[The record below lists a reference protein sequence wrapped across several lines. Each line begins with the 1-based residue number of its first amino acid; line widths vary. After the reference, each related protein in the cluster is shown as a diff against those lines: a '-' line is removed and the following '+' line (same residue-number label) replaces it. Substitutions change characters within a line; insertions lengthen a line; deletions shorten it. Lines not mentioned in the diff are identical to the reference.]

1 MICNVSREEVVDAIK
16 IHWKLQLGCYFKSIV
31 NLNGAMYNLG
41 DKVVDYFWNY
51 AGLIEANSD
60 EDAEK
65 LVDRIIAFAQENE
78 RVPAVYIDPTV
89 KPNNFGELIAKRGF
103 KLSGDEIWMFLNPT
117 RFSTIEQP
125 KDLHIKRVLTDE
137 DMKVF
142 IDIFDLSYGM
152 GEDGKV
158 YGESLFDAFK
168 SGTKDVEIFHYL
180 GMSNGIPASIA
191 SVYIS
196 SDVAGIYNVGTIPDF
211 RKKGFGAALSRVA
224 IAEALKHNVRKL
236 LLQTELDSEPERLY
250 SKIGFDQAFSGE
262 IWSLE

>member
-1 MICNVSREEVVDAIK
+1 
-16 IHWKLQLGCYFKSIV
+16 
-31 NLNGAMYNLG
+31 
-41 DKVVDYFWNY
+41 
-51 AGLIEANSD
+51 
-60 EDAEK
+60 
-65 LVDRIIAFAQENE
+65 
-78 RVPAVYIDPTV
+78 
-89 KPNNFGELIAKRGF
+89 
-103 KLSGDEIWMFLNPT
+103 
-117 RFSTIEQP
+117 
-125 KDLHIKRVLTDE
+125 
-137 DMKVF
+137 
-142 IDIFDLSYGM
+142 
-152 GEDGKV
+152 
-158 YGESLFDAFK
+158 LFDAFK